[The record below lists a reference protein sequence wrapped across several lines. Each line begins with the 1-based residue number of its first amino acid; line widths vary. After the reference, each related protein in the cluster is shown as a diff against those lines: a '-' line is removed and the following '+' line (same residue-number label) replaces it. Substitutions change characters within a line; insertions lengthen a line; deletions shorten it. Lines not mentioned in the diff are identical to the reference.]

1 MAELQCQEFA
11 APCWTPRRTVAQFND
26 LLYFSFSVSLSLC
39 SFYSS
44 PYSLAP
50 NRMIA
55 QTSLSPYM
63 HSPVSSYQVG
73 SCLSFKLD
81 LFL

>member
-1 MAELQCQEFA
+1 MLQVENTDVCKCRKSKLKCHQKK
-11 APCWTPRRTVAQFND
+11 PV
-26 LLYFSFSVSLSLC
+26 LSLSA

-50 NRMIA
+50 NRMLA

-63 HSPVSSYQVG
+63 HSPVSSYQVRL
-73 SCLSFKLD
+73 CLVLS
-81 LFL
+81 